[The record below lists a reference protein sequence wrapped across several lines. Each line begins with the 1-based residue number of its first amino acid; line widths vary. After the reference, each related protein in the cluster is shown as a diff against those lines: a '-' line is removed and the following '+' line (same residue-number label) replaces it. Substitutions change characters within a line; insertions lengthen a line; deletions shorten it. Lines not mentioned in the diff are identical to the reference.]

1 MRNTNSIGVRPFG
14 EVQSKATRAYA
25 QSGQYHTIVESLI
38 PNTFN
43 ISFSHLI
50 SSSYFQ
56 ERSVILSA
64 ILYLGPSCFIISI
77 LNIIA
82 ISNGTTAALPIGT
95 IIVILIIFTFISLP
109 LLAFGGIIGHRFR
122 SEFQAPCATKRNPR
136 EIPPLAWFR
145 KLPCQM
151 FISGLLSFSAVV
163 LELHHLYASMWGFK
177 IFTLP
182 SILFITFII
191 LVVLTAIL
199 SVGLTYIQL
208 SVEDHQ
214 WWWRYLLCPACMIE
228 IVIHFLLCNY
238 CLFNRAD
245 RCSPGAQRPSL
256 CLDIAYTSTPDRI

>member
-1 MRNTNSIGVRPFG
+1 M
-14 EVQSKATRAYA
+14 
-25 QSGQYHTIVESLI
+25 
-38 PNTFN
+38 
-43 ISFSHLI
+43 
-50 SSSYFQ
+50 
-56 ERSVILSA
+56 
-64 ILYLGPSCFIISI
+64 GPSFVVISI
-77 LNIIA
+77 LNIVA

-95 IIVILIIFTFISLP
+95 IVVILIIYTFISLP

-136 EIPPLAWFR
+136 EIPSLAWFR

-191 LVVLTAIL
+191 LIILTATL

-214 WWWRYLLCPACMIE
+214 WWWRSLLCSTFMMHVCSFLN
-228 IVIHFLLCNY
+228 VVHFLLYNIR
-238 CLFNRAD
+238 LFDFAD
-245 RCSPGAQRPSL
+245 RCSLGDQHPSL
-256 CLDIAYTSTPDRI
+256 CLDIAFTSMPGRI